1 MKKVTDATIDK
12 IIDLLEITEEA
23 FEKAL
28 DIASEEQPMIFSYL
42 SSETFEE
49 VLNED
54 ERGYLVYLGLIIY
67 MSYKTAN
74 PNLQDVSE
82 DQLGEAE
89 EANWEK
95 LEAAKGD
102 DLIDNIEEVFA
113 DFSQKELLS
122 VAAEAIMEDE
132 ADESPVTDE
141 GAAPLFIGLKTVI
154 DAMIAATP

>member
-1 MKKVTDATIDK
+1 MKNVTDATIDK
-12 IIDLLEITEEA
+12 IIDQLEATEESFEQA
-23 FEKAL
+23 LEKAA
-28 DIASEEQPMIFSYL
+28 DEQPMIFSYL
-42 SSETFEE
+42 SSEAFEE
-49 VLNED
+49 VLNEE

-67 MSYKTAN
+67 LSYKATN
-74 PNLQDVSE
+74 PKLQDVSE

-89 EANWEK
+89 ELNWEK
-95 LEAAKGD
+95 LESAKGD
-102 DLIDNIEEVFA
+102 DLIDNIEEVYA

-132 ADESPVTDE
+132 EDESPVTDE